1 MKTVG
6 CFHSED
12 KKRLTKKAGP
22 SVLSG
27 LEKISNDQFLVWL
40 CNLLVARARSS
51 ELYSF
56 HFPTATTELS
66 QRERPTSLIEINYL
80 KGKAFRRGWLHQWV
94 WVTIHDDLMTRS
106 TEILLDVAL
115 GRYCTGCICNEVG
128 RSCGIFIHINI
139 NKDVWGEKEI
149 FRWVSFSKLVRDTE
163 VHWWLCL
170 NWFF

>member
-12 KKRLTKKAGP
+12 KKRLTEKAGP

-40 CNLLVARARSS
+40 CNLLVALARSS
-51 ELYSF
+51 ELYSS

-66 QRERPTSLIEINYL
+66 QRERPTFLIEINYL
-80 KGKAFRRGWLHQWV
+80 KGKAFRREWLHQWV

-115 GRYCTGCICNEVG
+115 GRYCNGYICNEVG
-128 RSCGIFIHINI
+128 RSCGIFIYI

-149 FRWVSFSKLVRDTE
+149 FRWVSFSKLVMCN
-163 VHWWLCL
+163 LCTDEYA
-170 NWFF
+170 